1 MPFVTTRDGTNLF
14 YNDWGTG
21 RPVVLLGTAMM
32 NSRMWEFQAPYLVKH
47 GLRCITYDRRGCG
60 RSDWPWEGYGYDTL
74 ADDLVDLIE
83 HLDLRRANLVGYA
96 VGGGE
101 AARYLARHGTERVAK
116 LALVSSTTPFMMR
129 TENSPDGVEVA
140 AFDEMVSAMIK
151 DRARWMASL
160 VAPFFGGSDTDP
172 ADLPLSPEL
181 ARWMVE
187 IALDSSPRAALEI
200 YRTLFTA
207 DQRDELS
214 KITLPTLIIH
224 GEADVGAPIEL
235 CGRRSAALIPNSRFV
250 SYENAAHGLFATHA
264 DRLNR
269 DLLSFLGD
277 DLP

>member
-83 HLDLRRANLVGYA
+83 HLDLRRATLVGYA

-160 VAPFFGGSDTDP
+160 VAPFFGGPDTDP